1 MPFKT
6 ALALLLAAACCAAA
20 HADDGAGVT
29 PYRPSVS
36 TPAQLPAP
44 GQLELEL
51 GGLSA
56 RGADERRD
64 SLPVQFKLAFN
75 SEWGVLVGADAFVS
89 QRDASGARTRGF
101 GDTSVVLKRAFVVD
115 DATAYGL
122 ELGAKLPTAGDVLG
136 SGKADWTL
144 NTIYSK
150 DAGKLHMDFNLNAT
164 RLGAPDPGAARMQ
177 TGASASFSR
186 PLEDERWT
194 ATWELSGTH
203 NAGAPSTAQ
212 FLAALSYA
220 PTKRLTMDAGFARG
234 LTPGSPDWQFFAGLV
249 VPVEKLW

>member
-1 MPFKT
+1 MKFKT
-6 ALALLLAAACCAAA
+6 PLALLLAACCASA
-20 HADDGAGVT
+20 HADDGAAVT

-56 RGADERRD
+56 RGADQRRD
-64 SLPVQFKLAFN
+64 SLPVQFKLAFD

-89 QRDASGARTRGF
+89 QRDAGGVRTRGF
-101 GDTSVVLKRAFVVD
+101 GDTTVVLKRAFVVD

-177 TGASASFSR
+177 IGASASFSH
-186 PLEDERWT
+186 PLEDERWA
-194 ATWELSGTH
+194 ATWELSGTR

-234 LTPGSPDWQFFAGLV
+234 LAPGSPDWQVFAGLV
-249 VPVEKLW
+249 VPVAQLW